1 VLRRLATSGL
11 LAALAL
17 AALATT
23 AAARTRPHYGG
34 VLHVETTGDPWQRP
48 SGLARRLVFDGL
60 TSLDRDGTVRP
71 ALAIDWESNDAN
83 HRWQFHLRPGVHFQD
98 GSPLTSIAVIA
109 SLNASCPANCPWTA
123 IRAAGSSVVFT
134 ADSPMPNLPALLA
147 ADEFLVSLTIASDG
161 KTPNGAVGSGP
172 FQVNGFNNGV
182 LALVANDTCWQ
193 GRPFL
198 DSIEIRPHRSIGDQR
213 LDLTL
218 GHADVIEVPAEELRQ
233 ARQLHLLVIASQPIQ
248 LLALQVADFGPL
260 ANPNLRAA
268 IAQSIDRGALANVI
282 YQKEGQ
288 VSASLL
294 PQALSGYAFLF
305 PSDRDLAK
313 AQQLRGGVTVP
324 PLALRIEGDS
334 AMQLA
339 GQRIALNLREAGFNA
354 QLSGSPSQPV
364 NLALRIVPLQA
375 ADPAAMLERILRIED
390 QPAAI
395 DPDPAA
401 EYNAERE
408 FLDRKTLV
416 PLLHLP
422 RAYAISPRVRDL
434 ELRPDGSPDLAGASL
449 EAAP

>member
-1 VLRRLATSGL
+1 MLRRLATSCL
-11 LAALAL
+11 MAALTL
-17 AALATT
+17 TGFTTT

-34 VLHVETTGDPWQRP
+34 VLRVETAGDPWQRP

-60 TSLDRDGTVRP
+60 TSLDPDGTVLP
-71 ALAIDWESNDAN
+71 ALATDWESENAN
-83 HRWQFHLRPGVHFQD
+83 HRWQFHLRPGVRFHD
-98 GSPLTSIAVIA
+98 GTPLTAIAVIA

-161 KTPNGAVGSGP
+161 KTPTGAIGTGP

-182 LALVANDTCWQ
+182 LALIANDTCWQ

-198 DSIEIRPHRSIGDQR
+198 DSIEIRPHRSISDQR

-218 GHADVIEVPAEELRQ
+218 GHADVIEVPAEELRL
-233 ARQLHLLVIASQPIQ
+233 ARQQHLLLIASQPIQ
-248 LLALQVADFGPL
+248 LLALEIADSGPL

-305 PSDRDLAK
+305 PSERDLAK

-324 PLALRIEGDS
+324 LLSLRIEGDS

-339 GQRIALNLREAGFNA
+339 GQRIALNLREAGFNTQVNAPAA
-354 QLSGSPSQPV
+354 QSL
-364 NLALRIVPLQA
+364 NLVMRIIPLQA
-375 ADPAAMLERILRIED
+375 AVPAAMVEQILRIEN
-390 QPAAI
+390 QPTAVEA
-395 DPDPAA
+395 DPLA
-401 EYNAERE
+401 EYDAERE

-422 RAYAISPRVRDL
+422 RAYAFSSRVRDL
-434 ELRPDGSPDLAGASL
+434 ELRSDGSPDLAGASL